1 MMAPLVVVYQPV
13 DKMHVVLIF
22 CRKNVNL
29 KCVPTGALRRNQE
42 RFFSLKFSVLKNF
55 ASPTFGIHKSD
66 QFSLV
71 DQVQKMSEPRPTF
84 NNSIES
90 NFIHFYA
97 FLFFF
102 FFIFISSF
110 SFFFKKKKK
119 TTYNFFFLWR
129 ASMSCCWILNWLL
142 CRSIAALLFGD
153 SDCYHWQ
160 KVSFI

>member
-29 KCVPTGALRRNQE
+29 KCVPTGALRKNQE
-42 RFFSLKFSVLKNF
+42 RFFSLKFSALKNF

-71 DQVQKMSEPRPTF
+71 DQVQKMSEPRSTF

-97 FLFFF
+97 FLFF
-102 FFIFISSF
+102 SF
-110 SFFFKKKKK
+110 LFLFPHFPFSFKKKKRQ
-119 TTYNFFFLWR
+119 NIIFFFLWR
-129 ASMSCCWILNWLL
+129 PSMSCCWILNWLL
-142 CRSIAALLFGD
+142 CRSTEALLFGD